1 MEREKKGKVL
11 KYEEKNLSSK
21 FVCFQRIETLLHS
34 YENPLMQR
42 MLNNIYQFQTNNP
55 LSQER
60 CGQMTRKVIANLYT
74 TAHRSRIYYLCVT
87 INYK

>member
-1 MEREKKGKVL
+1 MHWREKKGKVL

-42 MLNNIYQFQTNNP
+42 MLNHIYPFQTNNP
-55 LSQER
+55 VCHKNGAAR
-60 CGQMTRKVIANLYT
+60 
-74 TAHRSRIYYLCVT
+74 
-87 INYK
+87 